1 MLTVCVLVLGARA
14 LCVILRCFFVYL
26 VVQYNYKIKLKL
38 MAPSPQGFYSPS
50 SRMSSRTAAH
60 PEAPACLEEDLL
72 ATAALLL
79 FFLLLFRQELPFSL

>member
-1 MLTVCVLVLGARA
+1 MPHAPGELLHEL
-14 LCVILRCFFVYL
+14 L
-26 VVQYNYKIKLKL
+26 
-38 MAPSPQGFYSPS
+38 APSPQGFSPS

-60 PEAPACLEEDLL
+60 PEALACLEEDLL